1 MQYGT
6 EICNNISFS
15 IFSIALH
22 ISALVE
28 HYIYFFSFIFP
39 FNSAYLDCEVYFQWA
54 KTLIHHE

>member
-6 EICNNISFS
+6 EICSMISFS

-28 HYIYFFSFIFP
+28 HYIYFSFIFP

-54 KTLIHHE
+54 KTLIHRE

>member
-1 MQYGT
+1 M
-6 EICNNISFS
+6 ISFS

-28 HYIYFFSFIFP
+28 HYIYFSFIFP

-54 KTLIHHE
+54 KTLIHRE

>member
-1 MQYGT
+1 M
-6 EICNNISFS
+6 ISFS

-54 KTLIHHE
+54 KTLIHRE